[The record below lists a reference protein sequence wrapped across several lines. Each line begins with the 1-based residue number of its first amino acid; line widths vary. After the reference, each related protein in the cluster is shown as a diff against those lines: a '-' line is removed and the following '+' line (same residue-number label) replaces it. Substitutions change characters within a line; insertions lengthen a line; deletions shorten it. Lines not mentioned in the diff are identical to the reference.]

1 MHITTVTMNP
11 TIDKSSRVER
21 VVAERKLRCR
31 PPTFEP
37 GGGGINVSRA
47 VRNLGGAS
55 LTVFPAGEGPTGR
68 FFKELIEGESL
79 AYRPVSV
86 KSRTRESLM
95 IYEESTGRQYRF
107 GMPGEELTE
116 EDWQAC
122 LEAVFDTDATPE
134 YLVASGS
141 LPPGAPEDF
150 YARMA
155 DRCREKSIRLV
166 VDTSG
171 DPLCRAAEAGVFL
184 LKPNLNELKT
194 LAGCE
199 LDEEADQ
206 EEIVRSLV
214 DEGRCR
220 YVVLSLGAAGVLAAS
235 EEGLERLRAPT
246 VKIQSKVGAGDST
259 LAGITLKLSQ
269 GAGFRE
275 AVQYGVA
282 AGAAAVMTAG
292 SELCRREDVE
302 RLVQRIA

>member
-1 MHITTVTMNP
+1 MKITTVTMNP

-31 PPTFEP
+31 PPAFEP

-47 VRNLGGAS
+47 IRNLGGAS
-55 LTVFPAGEGPTGR
+55 LTVFPAGEGHTGR
-68 FFKELIEGESL
+68 FFKELIEGENL
-79 AYRPVSV
+79 TYRSVPV

-95 IYEESTGRQYRF
+95 IYEGSTGRQYRF
-107 GMPGEELTE
+107 GMPGEELAE
-116 EDWQAC
+116 ADWQAC
-122 LEAVFDTDATPE
+122 LQAVFDAEATPD

-155 DRCREKSIRLV
+155 ERCRETSVRLV

-282 AGAAAVMTAG
+282 AGAAAVMTPG

>member
-1 MHITTVTMNP
+1 MQITTVTMNP
-11 TIDKSSRVER
+11 TIDKSSRVAR

-31 PPTFEP
+31 PPVFEP

-47 VRNLGGAS
+47 IRNLGGES
-55 LTVFPAGEGPTGR
+55 LAVFPAGESHTGR
-68 FFKELIEGESL
+68 FFKELIEGEDL
-79 AYRPVSV
+79 ACRAVSV
-86 KSRTRESLM
+86 QARTRESLM
-95 IYEESTGRQYRF
+95 IYEASTGQQYRF
-107 GMPGEELTE
+107 GMPGEELAE
-116 EDWQAC
+116 ADWQAC
-122 LEAVFDTDATPE
+122 LEAVFEADATPD

-155 DRCREKSIRLV
+155 DRCREKAIRLV

-206 EEIVRSLV
+206 EEMVRTLV
-214 DEGRCR
+214 DKDHCR

-235 EEGLERLRAPT
+235 EAGIERLRAPT

-275 AVQYGVA
+275 AVTYGVA
-282 AGAAAVMTAG
+282 AGAAAVMTPG
-292 SELCRREDVE
+292 SELCRGDDVE
-302 RLVQRIA
+302 RLVQRMA

>member
-1 MHITTVTMNP
+1 MQITTVTMNP

-31 PPTFEP
+31 PPAFEP

-47 VRNLGGAS
+47 IRNLGGAS
-55 LTVFPAGEGPTGR
+55 LTVFPAGEGHTGG
-68 FFKELIEGESL
+68 FFKELIEDEDL
-79 AYRPVSV
+79 TYRAVSV
-86 KSRTRESLM
+86 QARTRESLM
-95 IYEESTGRQYRF
+95 IYEESTGQQYRF
-107 GMPGEELTE
+107 GMPGEKLTE

-122 LEAVFDTDATPE
+122 LEAAFDADASPD

-155 DRCREKSIRLV
+155 DRCREKAIRLV

-206 EEIVRSLV
+206 EEVVRALV

-235 EEGLERLRAPT
+235 KEGLERLRAPT

-275 AVQYGVA
+275 AVRYGVA
-282 AGAAAVMTAG
+282 AGAAAVMTPG

>member
-1 MHITTVTMNP
+1 MQITTVTMNP
-11 TIDKSSRVER
+11 TIDKSSRVAR
-21 VVAERKLRCR
+21 VVAERKLRCE
-31 PPTFEP
+31 PPVFEP
-37 GGGGINVSRA
+37 GGGGINVCRA
-47 VRNLGGAS
+47 IRNLGGAS
-55 LTVFPAGEGPTGR
+55 LAVFPAGEGHTGR
-68 FFKELIEGESL
+68 FFKALIEDEDL
-79 AYRPVSV
+79 TYRAVPV
-86 KSRTRESLM
+86 KTRTRESLM
-95 IYEESTGRQYRF
+95 IYETSTGQQYRF
-107 GMPGEELTE
+107 GMPGQELAA

-122 LEAVFDTDATPE
+122 LEAMFQVDPTPD

-141 LPPGAPEDF
+141 LPPGAPENF
-150 YARMA
+150 YALMA
-155 DRCREKSIRLV
+155 ERCRAQSIRLV

-184 LKPNLNELKT
+184 LKPNLNELQT

-214 DEGRCR
+214 DEGRSR

-235 EEGLERLRAPT
+235 ETGIERLRAPT

-275 AVQYGVA
+275 AVIYGVA
-282 AGAAAVMTAG
+282 AGAAAVMTPG
-292 SELCRREDVE
+292 SELCRGDDVE
-302 RLVQRIA
+302 RLVQRMA